1 MSGSALPKT
10 FRLTFTALFIA
21 LVLFL
26 GLTPFGL
33 IPLGFINVTL
43 LCVPVAVGCV
53 LLGLKT
59 GLCLGLCFGLVSL
72 LSALGLSGVPASA
85 LAGALVAR
93 SPLLAALMCFV
104 PRLLVPLAVWGV
116 YQAMSRGGR
125 SAKAAAVAAVTGSV
139 VNTVGYLGLML
150 LFYGITG
157 LDSQAVLAAIG
168 GTGLIAG
175 GAEAVVA
182 GVLSVPILSALWKI
196 RA

>member
-1 MSGSALPKT
+1 MKLHNST
-10 FRLTFTALFIA
+10 YRLVLTALFVA
-21 LVLFL
+21 LVILF
-26 GLTPFGL
+26 GLTPVGL
-33 IPLGFINVTL
+33 ISLGFINVTL
-43 LCVPVAVGCV
+43 LCIPVIAGT
-53 LLGLKT
+53 LILGLKT
-59 GLCLGLCFGLVSL
+59 GLLLGACFGLVSF
-72 LSALGLSGVPASA
+72 LSMLGVSLTPPSSLAATLFSA
-85 LAGALVAR
+85 NGF
-93 SPLLAALMCFV
+93 LAALMCFV

-182 GVLSVPILSALWKI
+182 GVLSAPILSALWKI

>member
-1 MSGSALPKT
+1 MSGTALSKT

-104 PRLLVPLAVWGV
+104 PRLLDALVLGNHRPGQPGGAGGHRRHRTDRRGR
-116 YQAMSRGGR
+116 RGGGGR
-125 SAKAAAVAAVTGSV
+125 RAVGAHPVRPV
-139 VNTVGYLGLML
+139 ENTR
-150 LFYGITG
+150 
-157 LDSQAVLAAIG
+157 
-168 GTGLIAG
+168 IA
-175 GAEAVVA
+175 
-182 GVLSVPILSALWKI
+182 S
-196 RA
+196 